1 MTRSARHSL
10 SLLIAPV
17 LAFLLLAPAHAVPSL
32 SNGGFESGLAGWTT
46 ADQIGSFG
54 TFFVQNGTVS
64 PNSGF
69 DVPAPPQG
77 ISAAMSDAQGP
88 GSYVLYQDFMASAG
102 NATLSFQ
109 LFIGN
114 RAEVGFFT
122 PPTLDF
128 STADLNQQGRV
139 DILTTSA
146 DPFSLAAVD
155 ILMTL
160 YQTNV
165 GDALVDGY
173 FTVSHDISAL
183 LAAHSGET
191 LRLRFAEVDNVNSFQ
206 MGVDNVR
213 FESNEIPEP
222 APLLLLGIALL
233 ALVATQARRRNERR

>member
-1 MTRSARHSL
+1 MTRPARHLL

-17 LAFLLLAPAHAVPSL
+17 LAVLLLTPAHAVPSL
-32 SNGGFESGLAGWTT
+32 SNSGFESGLTGWTT
-46 ADQIGSFG
+46 LDQTVSDG
-54 TFFVQNGTVS
+54 TFYLQSGIVS
-64 PNSGF
+64 PNSGSN
-69 DVPAPPQG
+69 VPAPPQG
-77 ISAAMSDAQGP
+77 TWAAMSDAQGP
-88 GSYVLYQDFMASAG
+88 GSHVLYQDFVASAG

-114 RAEVGFFT
+114 QADAFYT

-128 STADLNQQGRV
+128 GTSELNQQARV

-146 DPFSLAAVD
+146 DPFSVMAAD

-173 FTVSHDISAL
+173 FTVSQDVSAL

-191 LRLRFAEVDNVNSFQ
+191 LRLRFAEVDNLFPLQ

-222 APLLLLGIALL
+222 ALSLLLGIALL